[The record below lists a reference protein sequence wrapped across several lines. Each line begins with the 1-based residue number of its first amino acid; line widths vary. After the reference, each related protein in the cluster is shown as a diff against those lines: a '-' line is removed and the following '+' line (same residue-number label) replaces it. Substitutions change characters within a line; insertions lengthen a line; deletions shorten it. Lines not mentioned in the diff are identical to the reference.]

1 MMLNMKAISTGGIIV
16 ANLGFS
22 VVSLEYFVKR
32 KKQEKPHPAATMTS
46 HDVGS
51 LIKVPSADVNQ
62 SILVTDYS
70 DKRTIISM
78 AWQMSY
84 ERLNEAD
91 GSDIESGRKAML
103 MVEAASD
110 IRCAL
115 DCGTRCLLAK
125 EGFNYMAEKL
135 DDRIQQCSAYMNRVD
150 IKKCKTLAFYAIELF
165 IMIQSMGMYEVN
177 FKQQQKFP
185 VRFYIFWILST
196 KRI

>member
-22 VVSLEYFVKR
+22 VVSLVYFLKR

-46 HDVGS
+46 HDMGS

-150 IKKCKTLAFYAIELF
+150 IKKMQDARILCNRVIHHDSIYGNVRGQLQAAAKVPGALLHFLDTLD
-165 IMIQSMGMYEVN
+165 
-177 FKQQQKFP
+177 
-185 VRFYIFWILST
+185 
-196 KRI
+196 